1 MADEHTRAELARLRA
16 ELADLRATVSAQQ
29 ATVAALRPGPHPRRR
44 PRRALPL
51 ALAALLVALVPL
63 ATLAAGF
70 TDLNPGSPHNGN
82 IAAIAAAGITTG
94 CNPPDYT
101 QYCPNDY
108 VTREQMASFLART
121 AGLGG
126 NPPVANA
133 RNADTVGGYAAS
145 ALGRVAFSS
154 TRLTDAF
161 PAYSVTDLVQV
172 TLTIP
177 GPAPQ
182 SVVVDGSFRVFG
194 QASGG
199 YLGTDLRQ
207 DDHQLVGGS
216 TYPYLTNNSDTGINA
231 SASWVFVAAPG
242 THTYTLSAIAFGTA
256 GPLKPGGTRLIATT
270 HPFGGDGSAPAGR

>member
-16 ELADLRATVSAQQ
+16 ELADLRATVSVQQ
-29 ATVAALRPGPHPRRR
+29 ATVAALRPGPRPRRR

-51 ALAALLVALVPL
+51 VLAALLVALVPL

-145 ALGRVAFSS
+145 ALSRVAFSS
-154 TRLTDAF
+154 TSLTDTF
-161 PAYSVTDLVQV
+161 PAYIDTDLVRV

-182 SVVVDGSFRVFG
+182 AVVVDGSFRAFG
-194 QASGG
+194 QDSGG
-199 YLGTDLRQ
+199 YIVTYLRQ
-207 DDHQLVGGS
+207 DDGQLVGDL
-216 TYPYLTNNSDTGINA
+216 TYPYLTNTSAAGISA

-242 THTYTLSAIAFGTA
+242 THTYTLGTIAFSTA
-256 GPLKPGGTRLIATT
+256 GPLKPAATQLIATT
-270 HPFGGDGSAPAGR
+270 HPFGGDGSAPARR